1 VTLKLV
7 EIRRRSPIL
16 EEMEKKGK
24 ILITSAMYDL
34 TTGMVRFVS

>member
-1 VTLKLV
+1 MLGLA

-24 ILITSAMYDL
+24 ILMTGAMYDL
-34 TTGMVRFVS
+34 TTGMVQFVS